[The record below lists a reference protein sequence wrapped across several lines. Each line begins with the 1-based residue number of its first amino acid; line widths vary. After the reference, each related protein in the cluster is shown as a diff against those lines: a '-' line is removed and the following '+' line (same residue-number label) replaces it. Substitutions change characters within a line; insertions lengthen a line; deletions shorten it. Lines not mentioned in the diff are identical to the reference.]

1 MRLGASMLCL
11 QASIGA
17 VNDLADIEFDRV
29 GKPAKPIPAGLVE
42 PAVARVWAILALA
55 LCLALAV
62 PSGLV
67 TVVVAVACLALGYL
81 YDLRLSRTAFSWLP
95 LALALPLLPV
105 FAWVGATG
113 DLPSGLLSLV
123 PIAMLAGAALLVGN
137 GVVDVERDALA
148 GKATLAVRIGRRP
161 AWLAHAAAFLIA
173 VLAVLALAPTVPAT
187 VTSVAGSS
195 DMDVVA
201 AFRALRSL
209 GVPLGALAIVAGVEL
224 LGAAR
229 PSLRERGWELE
240 GIGTAVVGL
249 GWLAGTA
256 LLAAGK

>member
-1 MRLGASMLCL
+1 
-11 QASIGA
+11 
-17 VNDLADIEFDRV
+17 
-29 GKPAKPIPAGLVE
+29 
-42 PAVARVWAILALA
+42 
-55 LCLALAV
+55 
-62 PSGLV
+62 
-67 TVVVAVACLALGYL
+67 VACLALGYL

-195 DMDVVA
+195 DVDVVA

-209 GVPLGALAIVAGVEL
+209 GVPLGALAIVAGVDL

-256 LLAAGK
+256 LLAAAA